1 MIDIDFYMK
10 VSELK
15 KMLPLK
21 YGVSVSGSVYLR
33 LEHYRNRKPVIFN
46 IETTNACNMTCPFC
60 PRTNLMTRPVKTMSP
75 KVFEN
80 IVDQIEPH
88 SRELWFDWVQ
98 FAHNYYNVPLDEQ
111 SENAFFLYILTK
123 SIVLHGYGDPLLD
136 PHIPEYVALLSKKN
150 IPSYFS
156 CNPANIQ
163 HNKMER
169 AFSNGLSYIKFSI
182 DSMTDSVRGK
192 DQFEWDYANIMRV
205 IEMRLKHD
213 FETQIIITMI
223 DLGQDFEAL
232 KKAFEGTGVYI
243 YKKSLDQAW
252 MLGKE
257 APKSIHW
264 SEPCAFPWSSMSVNS
279 SGLVIP
285 CGESFNDDI
294 ILGDTTKNTLE
305 EIWNGE
311 KYAELRK
318 THITLQP
325 DNIHC
330 TNGTCDMKT
339 FGLLL

>member
-1 MIDIDFYMK
+1 MIDVEFY
-10 VSELK
+10 LK
-15 KMLPLK
+15 IANFKDCLDHGGKLDKIAYMT
-21 YGVSVSGSVYLR
+21 
-33 LEHYRNRKPVIFN
+33 LEHNRNRKPVIFN
-46 IETTNACNMTCPFC
+46 VETTTNCNMVCSFC
-60 PRTNLMTRPVKTMSP
+60 PRTTLMTRPVKTMNT

-98 FAHNYYNVPLDEQ
+98 FAQRNYNVPLDEQ

-136 PHIPEYVALLSKKN
+136 PHIPEYIALLSRKN

-169 AFSNGLSYIKFSI
+169 AFGNGLSYIKFSI

-205 IEMRLKHD
+205 IEMGRKYD
-213 FETQIIITMI
+213 TQIIITMI

-264 SEPCAFPWSSMSVNS
+264 REFCQFPWSSMSVNS
-279 SGLVIP
+279 SGMVVP
-285 CGESFNDDI
+285 CGEDYNSEM
-294 ILGDTTKNTLE
+294 ILGNTQIDSLE
-305 EIWNGE
+305 DIWNGLAYE
-311 KYAELRK
+311 DFRK
-318 THITLQP
+318 SHINATKER
-325 DNIHC
+325 C
-330 TNGTCDMKT
+330 VARCDMKVI
-339 FGLLL
+339 GELL